1 MRVAAIDCGTN
12 SIRLLIADID
22 GSNFREVVRDMEIV
36 RLGQGVDETGKF
48 HPDAIARTLAAVDKF
63 AAEIAKRGVE
73 KIRFCATSA
82 TRDATNRHL
91 FVDGV
96 RDRLGIEPEVISGDE
111 EAALSF
117 AGAIKDLNPSDG
129 PFLVVDI
136 GGGSTEF
143 VFGTATVEAARSVN
157 IGCVR
162 MTERHFANDPATA
175 EQIEAARTDIQA
187 AIAQAAEVVP
197 ITKAKT
203 LVAVAGTATT
213 VTAAAL
219 DLPEYDRYAI
229 HLARVSAQQTHD
241 AAAMFATKTRD
252 QRLAL
257 GYMHPGRVDV
267 IAAGS
272 LVLSE
277 IMKATGASEFVASES
292 DILDG
297 MAYSLARN

>member
-22 GSNFREVVRDMEIV
+22 ESNFREVIRDMEIV
-36 RLGQGVDETGKF
+36 RLGQGVDETGQF

-96 RDRLGIEPEVISGDE
+96 RERLGIEPEVISGDE

-117 AGAIKDLNPSDG
+117 AGAIKDLDPSNG

-143 VFGTATVEAARSVN
+143 VFGTLTVEAARSVN

-162 MTERHFANDPATA
+162 MTERHFASDPATA
-175 EQIEAARTDIQA
+175 EQIEAARADIQA
-187 AIAQAAEVVP
+187 AIAQAAAVVP
-197 ITKAKT
+197 ITTAKT

-213 VTAAAL
+213 VAAAAL

-229 HLARVSAQQTHD
+229 HLSRISAQQVHD
-241 AAAMFATKTRD
+241 AATMFATSNRE

>member
-36 RLGQGVDETGKF
+36 RLGQGVDETGQF

-96 RDRLGIEPEVISGDE
+96 RERLGIELEVISGDE

-117 AGAIKDLNPSDG
+117 AGAIKDLDPSNG

-162 MTERHFANDPATA
+162 MTERHFASDPAKA
-175 EQIEAARTDIQA
+175 EQIEAARADIQA
-187 AIAQAAEVVP
+187 AIAQAAAVVP

-213 VTAAAL
+213 VAAAAL

-229 HLARVSAQQTHD
+229 HLSRISAQQTHD
-241 AAAMFATKTRD
+241 AATMFATTTRE
-252 QRLAL
+252 QRLQL

-277 IMKATGASEFVASES
+277 IMKATGATEFIASES

-297 MAYSLARN
+297 MAFSLARN